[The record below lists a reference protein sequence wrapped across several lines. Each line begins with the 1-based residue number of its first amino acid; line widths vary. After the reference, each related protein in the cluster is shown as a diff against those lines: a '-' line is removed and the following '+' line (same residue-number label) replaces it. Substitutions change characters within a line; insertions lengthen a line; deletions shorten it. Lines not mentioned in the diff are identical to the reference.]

1 MKVQNME
8 YIIAIAEEKSL
19 SRAALRLNIS
29 QPALSHYL
37 KGIETELGTPLFT
50 RAHNEMQP
58 TDAGRIYINGA
69 YSIVGI
75 YHRALTDMQQ
85 YRHKAR
91 QELRIMYNNSYLPA
105 LATRVLPAFRQ
116 QHPGVTIKVLD
127 GNAEVAKDYLTN
139 GQIDLGIFATR
150 TLTHSI
156 LEYIPLFR
164 DEMQL
169 ILPPGHPSAAA
180 FARKGIDFEA
190 ILEDTIILNQP
201 RSYVRQLENEILSH
215 NGYTPSAIL
224 EASDYNTARY
234 MISHGLGVGFLP
246 RSLTRGGSDNL
257 RCYSLQPQAY
267 FHTVI
272 GSHKG
277 MTLSKEARDFIRL
290 VLQAVDGMEH
300 E

>member
-1 MKVQNME
+1 MKIQNME

-19 SRAALRLNIS
+19 SRAALRLDVS

-37 KGIETELGTPLFT
+37 GRIERELGTPLFV

-69 YSIVGI
+69 YSIMGI
-75 YHRALTDMQQ
+75 YNRALENMQQ
-85 YRHKAR
+85 YRRKAR
-91 QELRIMYNNSYLPA
+91 RELRIMYNNSYLPA

-116 QHPGVTIKVLD
+116 QHPDITIRVLD
-127 GNAEVAKDYLTN
+127 GNAEIVKDYLSN
-139 GQIDLGIFATR
+139 GQIDLGIFATQ
-150 TLTHSI
+150 TLTHSV

-164 DEMQL
+164 DEML
-169 ILPPGHPSAAA
+169 LVLPPGHEAATM
-180 FARKGIDFEA
+180 FARKGIDFDRIREN
-190 ILEDTIILNQP
+190 TVILNQP
-201 RSYVRQLENEILSH
+201 RSYVRQLENEILSR

-246 RSLTRGGSDNL
+246 RSLTRGNGDNL

-267 FHTVI
+267 FHAVI

-277 MTLSKEARDFIRL
+277 MMLSKEAKDFIRL

>member
-1 MKVQNME
+1 MRIQNME
-8 YIIAIAEEKSL
+8 YVIAIAEERSL
-19 SRAALRLNIS
+19 SRAATRLGIS
-29 QPALSHYL
+29 QPALSHYV
-37 KGIETELGTPLFT
+37 KRIENELGTPLFL

-75 YHRALTDMQQ
+75 YDRALSDMQQ
-85 YRHKAR
+85 YRRHAR
-91 QELRIMYNNSYLPA
+91 KELRVMYNNSYLPA
-105 LATRVLPAFRQ
+105 LATIVLPAFRR
-116 QHPGVTIKVLD
+116 QHPDVTIKVLD
-127 GNAEVAKDYLTN
+127 GNAEVARDYLAN
-139 GQIDLGIFATR
+139 GQIDLGIFATQ

-164 DEMQL
+164 DEML
-169 ILPPGHPSAAA
+169 LVLPPGHPLAAA
-180 FARKGIDFEA
+180 FTRNGIDLGA
-190 ILEDTIILNQP
+190 LQDDTMILNQP
-201 RSYVRQLENEILSH
+201 RSYVRQLENEILSR
-215 NGYTPSAIL
+215 NGYTPAAIL

-246 RSLTRGGSDNL
+246 RSLTRDGRDNL

-277 MTLSKEARDFIRL
+277 MTLSREAKDIIRL
-290 VLQAVDGMEH
+290 ILQAMDDMEH
-300 E
+300 N